1 MDNPHRDLQEGMPVS
16 QTSASSKAWY
26 YVKAVVGAVL
36 FVALVPVVSGVALWL
51 MATYYPEKTA
61 EFMAPV
67 LRPLV
72 SSYQAKDASGQ
83 EALKSRLAQVEQDM
97 EALKKSVEETL
108 ARAATAEGASGQ
120 ATGPVEVRVDPRTA
134 KLLSALDSL
143 TVARV
148 EHTMGNRGVAL
159 REVRLAQ
166 ELLGAITDL
175 PEDVKTLLDRA
186 ASELAGD
193 SPAAGDWL
201 SVLWHAVLRE
211 ATAGGQ

>member
-1 MDNPHRDLQEGMPVS
+1 MS
-16 QTSASSKAWY
+16 QTPASSKVWH
-26 YVKAVVGAVL
+26 YVKAFVGAVL

-51 MATYYPEKTA
+51 VATYYPEKTA

-67 LRPLV
+67 LKPLV
-72 SSYQAKDASGQ
+72 SSYQAKDASEQ
-83 EALKSRLAQVEQDM
+83 EALKSRLAQIEQDM
-97 EALKKSVEETL
+97 ETLKKRVEESL
-108 ARAATAEGASGQ
+108 ARPATAEGTPGQ

-148 EHTMGNRGVAL
+148 EYTMGNRGVAL

-175 PEDVKTLLDRA
+175 PEDVKNLLDRV

-211 ATAGGQ
+211 ATQGGH